1 MRFRL
6 IPRDEGFYPLFEKQA
21 ATAAETAVQLE
32 QLMTSLPVVAER
44 VQSIITAERAGD
56 EVMRAVRSRL
66 ETSIVTPFDRE
77 DIQYLANSLD
87 DVLDEMRAA
96 ADSALQHHLA
106 EELPGVTEQV
116 GLLRRIAEANVLLVG
131 RLRTLDDITAH
142 LDEIDRLESE
152 GDALF
157 RRIMAGL
164 FDGNH
169 DALEILKW
177 KDVVE
182 ALERA
187 INAVEEASV
196 VIESIAVKHA

>member
-21 ATAAETAVQLE
+21 ENAAETAIQLE
-32 QLMTSLPVVAER
+32 KLMTSLPVVAER
-44 VQSIITAERAGD
+44 VQTIIAAERAGD
-56 EVMRAVRSRL
+56 DVMRAVRSRL

-106 EELPGVTEQV
+106 EELPGVIEQV
-116 GLLRRIAEANVLLVG
+116 GLLRRIADANVALVA
-131 RLRTLDDITAH
+131 RLRTLDDITVH
-142 LDEIDRLESE
+142 LDEIDRLETEADS
-152 GDALF
+152 LF
-157 RRIMAGL
+157 RRIMASL

-182 ALERA
+182 AVERA

-196 VIESIAVKHA
+196 VIESIAIKHA

>member
-6 IPRDEGFYPLFEKQA
+6 IPRDEGFYPLFEQQA
-21 ATAAETAVQLE
+21 AYAAETAAELE
-32 QLMTSLPVVAER
+32 RLMTSLPIVAER
-44 VQSIITAERAGD
+44 VQTIIVAERAGD

-66 ETSIVTPFDRE
+66 ETVIITPFDRE

-96 ADSALQHHLA
+96 ADSALQHHLHD
-106 EELPGVTEQV
+106 ELPGVIEQV
-116 GLLRRIAEANVLLVG
+116 GLLRRIAEANVRLVG
-131 RLRTLDDITAH
+131 GLRTLDDVAVH
-142 LDEIDRLESE
+142 LAEIDRLESE

-157 RRIMAGL
+157 RRIMASL

-196 VIESIAVKHA
+196 VIESIAVKHS

>member
-21 ATAAETAVQLE
+21 AHAAETAIELE
-32 QLMTSLPVVAER
+32 KLMTSLPVVAER

-116 GLLRRIAEANVLLVG
+116 ALLRRIAEANVELVG
-131 RLRTLDDITAH
+131 RLRTLDDIAPH
-142 LDEIDRLESE
+142 LDAIDRLESE

>member
-6 IPRDEGFYPLFEKQA
+6 IPRDEGFYPLFEQQA

-32 QLMTSLPVVAER
+32 KLMTSLPVVAER
-44 VQSIITAERAGD
+44 VQTIIAAERAGD

-66 ETSIVTPFDRE
+66 ETVIVTPFDRE
-77 DIQYLANSLD
+77 DIQSLANSLD

-106 EELPGVTEQV
+106 DELPGVTEQV
-116 GLLRRIAEANVLLVG
+116 RLLRRIAEANVALVG
-131 RLRTLDDITAH
+131 RLRTLDEITVH
-142 LDEIDRLESE
+142 LDEINRLETEADS
-152 GDALF
+152 LF
-157 RRIMAGL
+157 RRIMAEL
-164 FDGNH
+164 FGGNH

-182 ALERA
+182 AVERA
-187 INAVEEASV
+187 INAVEEASI

>member
-6 IPRDEGFYPLFEKQA
+6 IPRDEGFYPLFEQQA
-21 ATAAETAVQLE
+21 ANAAETAVQLE
-32 QLMTSLPVVAER
+32 KLMTSLPVVAER
-44 VQSIITAERAGD
+44 VQTIIAAERAGD

-66 ETSIVTPFDRE
+66 ETVIVTPFDRE
-77 DIQYLANSLD
+77 DIQSLANSLD

-106 EELPGVTEQV
+106 DELPGVTEQV
-116 GLLRRIAEANVLLVG
+116 RLLRRIAEANVALVG
-131 RLRTLDDITAH
+131 RLRTLDEIAVH
-142 LDEIDRLESE
+142 LDEIDRLETEADS
-152 GDALF
+152 LF
-157 RRIMAGL
+157 RRIMAEL

-182 ALERA
+182 AVERA

>member
-6 IPRDEGFYPLFEKQA
+6 IPRDEGFYPLFERQA

-32 QLMTSLPVVAER
+32 KLMNSLPVVAER
-44 VQSIITAERAGD
+44 VQTIIAAERAGD

-96 ADSALQHHLA
+96 ADSALQHHLGT
-106 EELPGVTEQV
+106 ELPGVAEQLA
-116 GLLRRIAEANVLLVG
+116 LLRRIADTNVKLVG
-131 RLRTLDDITAH
+131 KLRTLDDLTGD

-152 GDALF
+152 ADAMF
-157 RRIMAGL
+157 RRIMAEL
-164 FDGNH
+164 FNGTH
-169 DALEILKW
+169 EALEILKW

-187 INAVEEASV
+187 INAVEDASD
-196 VIESIAVKHA
+196 VIQSIAVKHA

>member
-6 IPRDEGFYPLFEKQA
+6 IPRDEGFYPLFEQQA
-21 ATAAETAVQLE
+21 ANAAETAVQLE
-32 QLMTSLPVVAER
+32 KLMTSLPVVAER
-44 VQSIITAERAGD
+44 VQTIIAAERAGD
-56 EVMRAVRSRL
+56 DVMRAVRSRL
-66 ETSIVTPFDRE
+66 ETVIVTPFDRE
-77 DIQYLANSLD
+77 DIQSLANSLD

-96 ADSALQHHLA
+96 ADLALQHHLA
-106 EELPGVTEQV
+106 DELPGVTEQV
-116 GLLRRIAEANVLLVG
+116 RLLRRIAEANVALVG
-131 RLRTLDDITAH
+131 RLRTLDEITVH
-142 LDEIDRLESE
+142 LDEIDRLETEADS
-152 GDALF
+152 LF
-157 RRIMAGL
+157 RRIMAEL

-182 ALERA
+182 AVERA

>member
-6 IPRDEGFYPLFEKQA
+6 IPRDEGFYPLFERQA
-21 ATAAETAVQLE
+21 AKAAETAIQLE

-44 VQSIITAERAGD
+44 VQTIIVAERAGD

-77 DIQYLANSLD
+77 DIQSLANSLD

-106 EELPGVTEQV
+106 TDLPGVAEQV
-116 GLLRRIAEANVLLVG
+116 GLLRRIAESNVKLVDK
-131 RLRTLDDITAH
+131 LRTLDDLSVH

-152 GDALF
+152 ADAMF
-157 RRIMAGL
+157 RRIMAEL
-164 FDGNH
+164 FNGSH
-169 DALEILKW
+169 EALEILKW

-187 INAVEEASV
+187 INAVEDASD
-196 VIESIAVKHA
+196 VIQSIAVKHA

>member
-6 IPRDEGFYPLFEKQA
+6 IPRDEGFYPLFEQQA

-32 QLMTSLPVVAER
+32 KLMTSLPVVAER
-44 VQSIITAERAGD
+44 VQTIIAAERAGD

-66 ETSIVTPFDRE
+66 ETVIVTPFDRE
-77 DIQYLANSLD
+77 DIQSLANSLD

-106 EELPGVTEQV
+106 DELPGVTEQV
-116 GLLRRIAEANVLLVG
+116 RLLRRIAEANVALVG
-131 RLRTLDDITAH
+131 RLRTLDEITVH
-142 LDEIDRLESE
+142 LDEINRLETEADS
-152 GDALF
+152 LF
-157 RRIMAGL
+157 RRIMAEL
-164 FDGNH
+164 FGGNH

-182 ALERA
+182 AVERA

>member
-6 IPRDEGFYPLFEKQA
+6 IPRDEGFYPLFDQQAANAA
-21 ATAAETAVQLE
+21 ATAAQLE
-32 QLMTSLPVVAER
+32 ELMTSLPVVAER
-44 VQSIITAERAGD
+44 VQTIIDAERAGD

-66 ETSIVTPFDRE
+66 DTVIVTPFDRE
-77 DIQYLANSLD
+77 DIQSLANSLD

-96 ADSALQHHLA
+96 ADLALQHHLA
-106 EELPGVTEQV
+106 DELPGVTEQV
-116 GLLRRIAEANVLLVG
+116 RLLRRIAEANVALVG
-131 RLRTLDDITAH
+131 RLRTLDEITVH
-142 LDEIDRLESE
+142 LDEIDRLETEADS
-152 GDALF
+152 LF
-157 RRIMAGL
+157 RRIMAEL

-182 ALERA
+182 AVERA